1 MAELRKYPPSVG
13 RCVCAHPAGSQR
25 PAWKAARYAGYASS
39 FAARVPATQVSDRGR
54 IQLKLTRAGSS
65 ALLSMRDN
73 GIGLA
78 PEHPDSIFSLFTPVD
93 SSPARQGGGL
103 GIGLTLVRCV
113 LELHGGRGTERVSL
127 RFYRTQIGRQSQ
139 TMGGRYEGARCV
151 SEDPLSHRGHGRS
164 WPVGVS
170 SAGSADAEGFAS
182 GRSRCGMQYSSRTEQ

>member
-113 LELHGGRGTERVSL
+113 LELQAAGEPKGYLFGS
-127 RFYRTQIGRQSQ
+127 
-139 TMGGRYEGARCV
+139 
-151 SEDPLSHRGHGRS
+151 RGHR
-164 WPVGVS
+164 
-170 SAGSADAEGFAS
+170 SAGSRRRWVADTKAHDACLKILS
-182 GRSRCGMQYSSRTEQ
+182 LIVGMVGAGQLA